1 MNGYKIGQIFFGEK
15 VDFLKE
21 SRVKKNIREIL
32 VFLGKN
38 FEKVGFHQGITCE
51 NESLVKKVKSVKIG
65 QNLMSLKFAVMMI
78 YG

>member
-1 MNGYKIGQIFFGEK
+1 VKKKYSGNFGVFGEK
-15 VDFLKE
+15 
-21 SRVKKNIREIL
+21 
-32 VFLGKN
+32 

-78 YG
+78 YGLFDLLSAFIPLNLLKNII